1 MFYDIIRAVPLT
13 DRRIQIVFDD
23 GTKGDIDLRSHIS
36 FSGIFQ
42 ALDDDDEFRKVRVNN
57 DTGTIA
63 WPNGADLDPV
73 VLYAAAT
80 GRAIDDVLSITATH

>member
-57 DTGTIA
+57 DTGTIE